1 MGKPVGKNLTSPA
14 TGPVFYPAIVIGAGI
29 SGLVCAYTLRQRG
42 LDAQIFEASDR
53 AGGVIRSVER
63 DGFLF
68 ELGPQSF
75 TFTEPLRKLRREL
88 RIEAQMLP
96 APQKL
101 PRYLFLDGR
110 LEAAPLSP
118 PAFFTSPL
126 FNKHTKWSVLR
137 DALGR
142 SKPPADTAAGSES
155 IAQFVRRKFGHEV
168 LEKLVG
174 PFVSGIYAGDPEKL
188 GARSA
193 FPQLYAAESG
203 YGSVIRGMLRARK
216 RGGEAHTLA
225 AFERGN
231 QWLGDALAANL
242 GSALHLGVTAANI
255 VVAPSRAP
263 GRFCVRFAEPQDG
276 SATPALLYADHVIV
290 ATPAAV
296 AGKLLASVDESLT
309 PLLASIEYAPISVVS
324 LGYRKAAVNNAL
336 HGFGFLAPRST
347 GLRLLG
353 CVWNSSLFPGRAP
366 EDAVL
371 LTCFVG
377 GALDKAVC
385 QLAPSELESLA
396 HKELQRV
403 FGMTGGIT
411 EPPIAT
417 NVHTWQQAIPQ
428 YDLGHYRRT
437 QILQQKMA
445 AFPGLALAGNY
456 LEGPAVG
463 AVVER
468 ARKVADYV
476 LDGPLR

>member
-1 MGKPVGKNLTSPA
+1 VLRLGGKNVSAPA
-14 TGPVFYPAIVIGAGI
+14 TGPVFYPAIVIGAGL

-42 LDAQIFEASDR
+42 LDARLFEASDR

-75 TFTEPLRKLRREL
+75 TFTEPLRKLAREL
-88 RIEAQMLP
+88 RIEAQMLA
-96 APQKL
+96 APLKL

-118 PAFFTSPL
+118 PAFFTSSL
-126 FNKHTKWSVLR
+126 FSRRTKWTVLR

-155 IAQFVRRKFGHEV
+155 IAHFVRRKFGNEL
-168 LEKLVG
+168 LEKLAG

-188 GARSA
+188 GLRSA
-193 FPQLYAAESG
+193 FPQFYTAESG
-203 YGSVIRGMLRARK
+203 HGSIIRGMLRGRK
-216 RGGEAHTLA
+216 RGGEPHALA
-225 AFERGN
+225 TFERGN

-242 GSALHLGVTAANI
+242 GPALHLGVAAANI

-263 GRFCVRFAEPQDG
+263 GRFCVRFVEPQDG
-276 SATPALLYADHVIV
+276 PAATAPLYADHVII

-296 AGKLLASVDESLT
+296 AGQLLASVDESLT
-309 PLLASIEYAPISVVS
+309 PLLAGVEYTPISVVS

-336 HGFGFLAPRST
+336 NGFGFLTPRSS

-366 EDAVL
+366 EDAAL
-371 LTCFVG
+371 LTSFLG
-377 GALDKAVC
+377 GALDKVAC
-385 QLAPSELESLA
+385 QLAAPELENLV
-396 HKELQRV
+396 HRELQRIL
-403 FGMTGGIT
+403 GIT
-411 EPPIAT
+411 EPPIT
-417 NVHTWQQAIPQ
+417 SNVHIWQQAIPQ

-445 AFPGLALAGNY
+445 ALPGLALAGNY
-456 LEGPAVG
+456 LDGPAVG

-476 LDGPLR
+476 LDGPPR